1 MVCAQLMAFGR
12 VSQCREEGR
21 ERRRIKEELALNN
34 SRPPLLNGDAK
45 HVKGGGMELPNGLAN
60 HVSGR
65 KDPPDRFA
73 NHVNGS
79 GLRKM
84 SAIREESYFD

>member
-34 SRPPLLNGDAK
+34 SRLLQNGDAK
-45 HVKGGGMELPNGLAN
+45 HVKSALELPNGLVH
-60 HVSGR
+60 HVIVR

-73 NHVNGS
+73 NHVNGV
-79 GLRKM
+79 GIQKL